1 MNDVNIIGYINS
13 KPSMKQKDE
22 RTVVNFL
29 ISPRHRKDTPVEF
42 IPCVVF
48 GKYAE
53 SVYPYIH
60 KGDMIAVSGRLSGR
74 YVSEDN
80 SIIRASVVINSIEF
94 LKEGKQF
101 SDAPAPEE
109 TDEESFTSNI
119 DERVMYG
126 ALNRGGD

>member
-13 KPSMKQKDE
+13 KPNMKQKDG
-22 RTVVNFL
+22 RTAVNFL
-29 ISPRHRKDTPVEF
+29 ISPRHKKDTPVEF
-42 IPCVVF
+42 IPCIVF

-53 SVYPYIH
+53 SVFPYIH
-60 KGDMIAVSGRLSGR
+60 KGDMVAVGGR
-74 YVSEDN
+74 YVSEKD
-80 SIIRASVVINSIEF
+80 SLIRVKVIINNIEF

>member
-13 KPSMKQKDE
+13 KPNMKQKDE
-22 RTVVNFL
+22 RTAVKFL
-29 ISPRHRKDTPVEF
+29 VSPRHKKDTPVEF
-42 IPCVVF
+42 MPCIVF

-53 SVYPYIH
+53 SVFPYIH
-60 KGDMIAVSGRLSGR
+60 KGDMVAVGGRLSGR

-80 SIIRASVVINSIEF
+80 SLIRVSVIADNIEF
-94 LKEGKQF
+94 LKEGKH
-101 SDAPAPEE
+101 SPDASAPEE
-109 TDEESFTSNI
+109 TEEERFTANI

>member
-13 KPSMKQKDE
+13 KPNMKQKDG
-22 RTVVNFL
+22 RTAVNFL
-29 ISPRHRKDTPVEF
+29 ISPRHKDTPVEF
-42 IPCVVF
+42 IPCIVF

-53 SVYPYIH
+53 SVFPYIH
-60 KGDMIAVSGRLSGR
+60 KGDMVAVGGRLSGR

-80 SIIRASVVINSIEF
+80 SLIRVSVIADNIEF

-109 TDEESFTSNI
+109 TEEERFTANI

>member
-13 KPSMKQKDE
+13 KPNMKQKDGQ
-22 RTVVNFL
+22 TTVNFL
-29 ISPRHRKDTPVEF
+29 ISPRHKKYTPVEF
-42 IPCVVF
+42 IPCIVF

-53 SVYPYIH
+53 SIFQYIH
-60 KGDMIAVSGRLSGR
+60 KGDMVAVGGRLSGR

-80 SIIRASVVINSIEF
+80 SLIRVSVIADNIEF
-94 LKEGKQF
+94 LKEGKH
-101 SDAPAPEE
+101 SPAAPAPEE
-109 TDEESFTSNI
+109 TEEERFTANI

>member
-1 MNDVNIIGYINS
+1 
-13 KPSMKQKDE
+13 MKQKDE
-22 RTVVNFL
+22 RTAVNFL

-74 YVSEDN
+74 FVSEKD
-80 SIIRASVVINSIEF
+80 SLIRVKVIINNIEF

-101 SDAPAPEE
+101 SAAPAPEE

>member
-13 KPSMKQKDE
+13 KPSMKQKDDKTAV
-22 RTVVNFL
+22 RFL
-29 ISPRHRKDTPVEF
+29 ISPKHRKDAPIEF

-53 SVYPYIH
+53 SIYQYIH
-60 KGDMIAVSGRLSGR
+60 KGDMVAVSGRLSGR
-74 YVSEDN
+74 YVSEDD
-80 SIIRASVVINSIEF
+80 STIRVSVITNNIEF
-94 LKEGKQF
+94 LREGKQF
-101 SDAPAPEE
+101 FDAPAPEE

>member
-13 KPSMKQKDE
+13 KPNMKQKDE
-22 RTVVNFL
+22 RTAVNFL

-53 SVYPYIH
+53 SVFPYIH
-60 KGDMIAVSGRLSGR
+60 KGDMVAVSGRLSGR
-74 YVSEDN
+74 YVSEKD
-80 SIIRASVVINSIEF
+80 SLIRVKVITNNIEF

-101 SDAPAPEE
+101 SDALAPEE

>member
-13 KPSMKQKDE
+13 KPNIKQKDE
-22 RTVVNFL
+22 RTSVNFL
-29 ISPRHRKDTPVEF
+29 ISPRHKKGTPVDY

-53 SVYPYIH
+53 SVFPYIH
-60 KGDMIAVSGRLSGR
+60 KGDMVAVSGRLSGR

-80 SIIRASVVINSIEF
+80 SFIRVSVITDNIVF
-94 LKEGKQF
+94 LREGKHF
-101 SDAPAPEE
+101 TDAPAPEE
-109 TDEESFTSNI
+109 MEEERFTANI

>member
-22 RTVVNFL
+22 RPVVNFL
-29 ISPRHRKDTPVEF
+29 ISPRHKKDTPVEF

-109 TDEESFTSNI
+109 TEEERFTANI

>member
-1 MNDVNIIGYINS
+1 MNDINIIGYINS

-74 YVSEDN
+74 FVSEKD
-80 SIIRASVVINSIEF
+80 SLIRVKVIINNIEF

>member
-13 KPSMKQKDE
+13 KPNIKQKDE
-22 RTVVNFL
+22 RTAVNFL

-53 SVYPYIH
+53 SVFPYIH
-60 KGDMIAVSGRLSGR
+60 KGDMVAVSGRLSGR
-74 YVSEDN
+74 YVSEDD
-80 SIIRASVVINSIEF
+80 SLIRVSVIAENIQF
-94 LKEGKQF
+94 LKEGKH
-101 SDAPAPEE
+101 SPDAPAPEE
-109 TDEESFTSNI
+109 PEEERFTANI

>member
-13 KPSMKQKDE
+13 NPNMKQKDE
-22 RTVVNFL
+22 RTAVKFL
-29 ISPRHRKDTPVEF
+29 VSPRHKKDTPVEF
-42 IPCVVF
+42 IPCIVF

-53 SVYPYIH
+53 SVFPYIH
-60 KGDMIAVSGRLSGR
+60 KGDMVAVSGRLSGR

-80 SIIRASVVINSIEF
+80 SLIRVSVIADNIEF
-94 LKEGKQF
+94 LKAGKQF

-109 TDEESFTSNI
+109 TEEERFTANI

>member
-13 KPSMKQKDE
+13 KPNMKQKDE
-22 RTVVNFL
+22 RTAVNFL
-29 ISPRHRKDTPVEF
+29 ISPRHKKGTPEDY

-53 SVYPYIH
+53 SVFPYIH
-60 KGDMIAVSGRLSGR
+60 KGDMVAVSGRLSGR

-94 LKEGKQF
+94 LKEGKQY
-101 SDAPAPEE
+101 SDTPAPEE
-109 TDEESFTSNI
+109 TEEESFTSNI

>member
-29 ISPRHRKDTPVEF
+29 ISPRHKKGTPVDY
-42 IPCVVF
+42 IPCVFF

-53 SVYPYIH
+53 SVFPYIH
-60 KGDMIAVSGRLSGR
+60 KGDMVAVSGRLSGR

-94 LKEGKQF
+94 LKEGKQY
-101 SDAPAPEE
+101 SDPPAPEE
-109 TDEESFTSNI
+109 TEEERFTANI

>member
-13 KPSMKQKDE
+13 KPNMKQKDE
-22 RTVVNFL
+22 RTAVKFL
-29 ISPRHRKDTPVEF
+29 VSPRHKKDTPVEF
-42 IPCVVF
+42 IPCIVF

-53 SVYPYIH
+53 SVFPYIH
-60 KGDMIAVSGRLSGR
+60 KGDMVAVCGRLSGR

-80 SIIRASVVINSIEF
+80 SLIRVSVIADNIEF
-94 LKEGKQF
+94 LKEGKH
-101 SDAPAPEE
+101 SPDASAPEE
-109 TDEESFTSNI
+109 TEEERFTANI

>member
-13 KPSMKQKDE
+13 KPSMKQKDDKTAV
-22 RTVVNFL
+22 RFL
-29 ISPRHRKDTPVEF
+29 ISPKHRRDTPVEF

-53 SVYPYIH
+53 SVYQYIH
-60 KGDMIAVSGRLSGR
+60 KGDMVAVSGRLSGR
-74 YVSEDN
+74 YVSEDD
-80 SIIRASVVINSIEF
+80 STIRVSVITNNIEF
-94 LKEGKQF
+94 LREGKQF
-101 SDAPAPEE
+101 SDAPAPAE

>member
-22 RTVVNFL
+22 RTAVKFL
-29 ISPRHRKDTPVEF
+29 ISPRHKKDTPVEF
-42 IPCVVF
+42 IPCIVF

-53 SVYPYIH
+53 SIFPYIH
-60 KGDMIAVSGRLSGR
+60 KGDMVAVGGRLSGR

-80 SIIRASVVINSIEF
+80 SLIRVSVIADNIEF
-94 LKEGKQF
+94 LKEGKHF

-109 TDEESFTSNI
+109 TEEERFTANI

>member
-13 KPSMKQKDE
+13 KPAMKQRDDMLAV
-22 RTVVNFL
+22 RFL

-60 KGDMIAVSGRLSGR
+60 KGDMVAVSGRLSGR
-74 YVSEDN
+74 YVSEDD
-80 SIIRASVVINSIEF
+80 STIRVSVITNNIEF
-94 LKEGKQF
+94 LREGKQF
-101 SDAPAPEE
+101 SDASEPEE
-109 TDEESFTSNI
+109 TEEERFTGDI

>member
-22 RTVVNFL
+22 QSVVNFL
-29 ISPRHRKDTPVEF
+29 ISPRHKKGTPVDY

-53 SVYPYIH
+53 SVFPYIH
-60 KGDMIAVSGRLSGR
+60 KGDMVAVGGRLSGR

-80 SIIRASVVINSIEF
+80 SLIRVSIIADNIEF
-94 LKEGKQF
+94 LKEGKH
-101 SDAPAPEE
+101 SPDAPSPEE
-109 TDEESFTSNI
+109 TEEERFTANI

>member
-13 KPSMKQKDE
+13 KPNIKQKDE

-53 SVYPYIH
+53 SVFPYIH
-60 KGDMIAVSGRLSGR
+60 KGDMVAVSGRLSGR
-74 YVSEDN
+74 YVSEDD
-80 SIIRASVVINSIEF
+80 SLIRVSVIAENIQF
-94 LKEGKQF
+94 LKEGKH
-101 SDAPAPEE
+101 SPDAPAPEE
-109 TDEESFTSNI
+109 PEEERFTANI